1 MLARL
6 LHLGALSGV
15 DLVPPVAN
23 AQATAASI
31 VGVWKV
37 VSVETKETGTGKI
50 VRPFGERPTGT
61 FVFTRG
67 GRMAGMQFASNR
79 KPASG
84 PNATEPERA
93 ALFSTMTAYSGTYHV
108 EGKRLII
115 SVEDS
120 SVQSWNG
127 SKRTLDIDLNGRRL
141 TGTSEPFK
149 SLITGLDVVGIV
161 TREKAECPARQAGRR
176 GLETWWAVTGSNRR
190 HPACKAGALPAE
202 LTALPPPV

>member
-1 MLARL
+1 M
-6 LHLGALSGV
+6 SGV
-15 DLVPPVAN
+15 VLVPTVAN

-37 VSVETKETGTGKI
+37 VTVETKETGTGKI
-50 VRPFGERPTGT
+50 VRPFGDRPTGT

-67 GRMAGMQFASNR
+67 GHMTGMQFASNR
-79 KPASG
+79 KPAAES
-84 PNATEPERA
+84 NATEPERA
-93 ALFSTMTAYSGTYHV
+93 ALFSSMTAYSGTYRV

-120 SVQSWNG
+120 SIQSWNG
-127 SKRTLDIDLNGRRL
+127 STRTLDIDVNGRRL

-161 TREKAECPARQAGRR
+161 TWEKVE
-176 GLETWWAVTGSNRR
+176 
-190 HPACKAGALPAE
+190 
-202 LTALPPPV
+202 